1 LTNSLQLANEGREE
15 NIALT
20 NEASQRF
27 ATTESQIA
35 IAQKE
40 RANTMAELGDSLKP
54 IVLLW
59 ENVKTVAL

>member
-1 LTNSLQLANEGREE
+1 MANEGREE

-40 RANTMAELGDSLKP
+40 RSNMMAEL
-54 IVLLW
+54 
-59 ENVKTVAL
+59 